1 MKVLIIQ
8 ISLPLISIYYI
19 VHLKYLRSW
28 VFANS
33 FGDPLPDPEVNGRED
48 GALHTKLKSLC
59 ELLWLSLLYER
70 PL

>member
-1 MKVLIIQ
+1 M
-8 ISLPLISIYYI
+8 
-19 VHLKYLRSW
+19 YLRNW

-33 FGDPLPDPEVNGRED
+33 FGDPLPDAEFDGRDDE
-48 GALHTKLKSLC
+48 ALHIKLKSVC